1 VNRWTRTIIERKRHL
16 ERVKIRREIRERTP
30 AIQWRHGHGSWQWK
44 DLFVWRGKGTESTPF
59 RAVRR
64 VGRLYN
70 QRSCAGSNHIYNRV
84 RRPRGGV
91 KATGR

>member
-1 VNRWTRTIIERKRHL
+1 MAAGSG
-16 ERVKIRREIRERTP
+16 KICSF
-30 AIQWRHGHGSWQWK
+30 GG
-44 DLFVWRGKGTESTPF
+44 GKGTESTPF